1 MELLGQMDRAQ
12 ALVAQAGVD
21 QWELMGIDSRGLTI
35 GVRGQDVD
43 QFVQSQS
50 LGVALRVVKAER
62 VGFGFALGGGDDG
75 LARMVEQALAAAEVA
90 DPEPGFGLAGPER
103 LPPTPETCD
112 PSLAAEPL
120 EAKVERARD
129 VAAAAK
135 AADPKVVHVFPAE
148 YGENVSRTLLRTSLG
163 LEARQEGSRVWA
175 MANALASADGQSEE
189 AWEQDSRRFLADLD
203 PAAVG
208 RAAGE
213 KAASRLGAG
222 PVADGRYDVL
232 LTPDV
237 AADFLHLLA
246 QSLLGDNAAKG
257 RSLLAGRLGEQVLS
271 PLITLIDDGLLPRGL
286 GSAACDAEG
295 SPQSRKALIQDGV
308 VQALVQDRLWGG
320 RAGKG
325 STGNAVRGDIKTPP
339 GVGFTNLFLAPGQ
352 GGQADLCAQMGRGL
366 IITEVLGGHTAD
378 PVSGQF
384 SFGAAGYLVENGR
397 RARPVKSIALAG
409 QVLELFAAVQAVG
422 GDLRFFGRTGSPSL
436 LVAGLSISG

>member
-1 MELLGQMDRAQ
+1 MDLMGQMDRAQ
-12 ALVAQAGVD
+12 TLVAKAGPD
-21 QWELMGIDSRGLTI
+21 QWELMGLESSSLSI

-50 LGVALRVVKAER
+50 QGVALRVVKDGR
-62 VGFGFALGGGDDG
+62 LGFSYALGGGDDS
-75 LARMVEQALAAAEVA
+75 LARMVEQALAATAAA
-90 DPEPGFGLAGPER
+90 DPEPGFSLAGPAA
-103 LPPTPETCD
+103 LAATPEIMD
-112 PSLAAEPL
+112 HSLADEPL
-120 EAKVERARD
+120 EAKVARAWS

-135 AADPKVVHVFPAE
+135 AADPRVVHVMPAE
-148 YGENVSRTLLRTSLG
+148 YGESVSRTWLRTSLG
-163 LEARQEGSRVWA
+163 LEASQEESEVWA

-213 KAASRLGAG
+213 KAASHLGAG
-222 PVADGRYDVL
+222 PVPDGRYDVL
-232 LTPDV
+232 LVPEV
-237 AADFLHLLA
+237 AADFLRLMA

-257 RSLLAGRLGEQVLS
+257 RSLLAHRLGEKVVS
-271 PLITLIDDGLLPRGL
+271 PLISLIDDGLMPRGL
-286 GSAACDAEG
+286 GSGAFDAEG
-295 SPQSRKALIQDGV
+295 TPQARQALIQDGV
-308 VQALVQDRLWGG
+308 VRALVQDRFWGG
-320 RAGKG
+320 RAGRG
-325 STGNAVRGDIKTPP
+325 STGNAVRGDLKAPP
-339 GVGFTNLFLAPGQ
+339 SVGFTNLYLAPGQ
-352 GGQADLCAQMGRGL
+352 GDEAALCAAMGRGL

-409 QVLELFAAVQAVG
+409 QVLELFGAVQVVG

-436 LVAGLSISG
+436 VVAGLSISG